1 MLPAIRRT
9 IFKEFNNDEPHVK
22 AHSNGT
28 SNVFITSANY
38 EDKILKLIDSG
49 ERVSAAVAFLGD
61 GCDELLGRST
71 ATVRLLCNLLSGGTN
86 PKAVDALRAY
96 RSIEIRHLPNLH
108 AKVILG
114 ESKAIVGSANLSENG
129 LTEDPDAGSGWH
141 EAGFLV
147 NDRESLQTMDAWYEK
162 LWTIALPVTED
173 DMKKARIMWAA
184 RRTAAFVG
192 KGRAGG
198 SFADVSK
205 AQIEGVSIY
214 VCIYS
219 DDASEQAIK
228 AASAKLSEIEQGGS
242 PVPSVSPYEIFDGWS
257 SLPSDGPLL
266 CFRANPDGS
275 LTSEGA
281 WKYIEGLDTSYRY
294 GRQRNNVFFSSPVRK
309 VLEWKYA
316 ASDGKL
322 LANRLEPAYHHILSK
337 QNSARG
343 KGFVTLYDAL
353 TLAGV
358 ENLRP

>member
-1 MLPAIRRT
+1 MFRRT
-9 IFKEFNNDEPHVK
+9 IFRESKNDEPHVK
-22 AHSNGT
+22 AHSNGK

-38 EDKILKLIDSG
+38 EDQILKLMDSG
-49 ERVSAAVAFLGD
+49 EKVSAAVAFLGD

-71 ATVRLLCNLLSGGTN
+71 ASVRLLCNLLSGGTN
-86 PKAVDALRAY
+86 PKAVDALRDY
-96 RSIEIRHLPNLH
+96 GSIEIRHLPNLH

-147 NDRESLQTMDAWYEK
+147 NDRKSLQTMDAWYER
-162 LWTIALPVTED
+162 LWTSALPVTED
-173 DMKKARIMWAA
+173 DMNKARIMWAA

-192 KGRAGG
+192 KGRTG
-198 SFADVSK
+198 SRFADVSK
-205 AQIEGVSIY
+205 AQVEDVSIY
-214 VCIYS
+214 VCIYR
-219 DDASEQAIK
+219 DDASEQAVK
-228 AASAKLSEIEQGGS
+228 TASAKLSEIEQGGS
-242 PVPSVSPYEIFDGWS
+242 PVPRVSPYEIFDGWS

-266 CFRANPDGS
+266 CFRANPDDS

-294 GRQRNNVFFSSPVRK
+294 ARQRHNVFFSTPVRK

-322 LANRLEPAYHHILSK
+322 LAKRLEPAYQDILSK
-337 QNSARG
+337 QSSARG
-343 KGFVTLYDAL
+343 NGFVTLYDAL

-358 ENLRP
+358 ENLRL